1 MAATIAEFLASIGF
15 KVDEKGMKAALA
27 KVAGFGAACSVAAG
41 AAIAGIMRVAQSEVE
56 LVKKAEGLG
65 VPIQKLEELGYV
77 AEQTGASADAVAT
90 SLGSLKSKYPHIKDA
105 SVLLERAGR
114 AMRGMSDQA
123 ARLYARRM
131 GIDPALVPMLTRD
144 VSALKGEFAAM
155 YAVAGRDAQK
165 AAEDS
170 KAFMAELGKLRSMCD
185 LLAKAVG
192 GAFLGKIRGDV
203 ESLRRVVMEN
213 FGKIKRLFET
223 IISLVLRVAGVVGAF
238 VRRVVTWAAA
248 LVSWY
253 DKLTDGQKRIVQGLA
268 LFLAA
273 WKLLNAGFLATPL
286 GAIIAGLAAIVALI
300 DDYCTY
306 MEGGTSYFNWG
317 PYEESIQA
325 VLEVLKKFWDVICA
339 VGSAILSALVPA
351 LGVINEQCRWIFN
364 TLVSL
369 GKIFWQLFTGDIG
382 GALES
387 AKAMLADWAK
397 SGRAI
402 LENFCAAI
410 SNFFSTLWAGITES
424 FPDFAAWAE
433 GAAKAIMDFF
443 APAIDWIKGK
453 IRSMASILPEFLQK
467 KLGLSG
473 DTAAPEKQGAPAP
486 AAPPVIPPGA
496 ALKPSPLQAHGAVSK
511 NTSVKVDSKAE
522 ITVNGAQNPEQVAG
536 KVAAVQGNVAADIAR
551 NTQGAVR

>member
-56 LVKKAEGLG
+56 LAKKAESLG

-77 AEQTGASADAVAT
+77 AEQTGASADAVAA

-123 ARLYARRM
+123 ARLYAKRM

-170 KAFMAELGKLRSMCD
+170 KAFMAELSKLRTMCD

-192 GAFLGKIRGDV
+192 GAFLGKIRGDI

-223 IISLVLRVAGVVGAF
+223 VISLVLRVAGVVGAF

-306 MEGGTSYFNWG
+306 MEGGTSYFDWG
-317 PYEESIQA
+317 PWEETIEAVRKAIGDAISA
-325 VLEVLKKFWDVICA
+325 VLKFCSENERLFTAIATGLGVALSLKGALLAVKGVLGGVTTAFKVLWGVLKANPLGIIITFA
-339 VGSAILSALVPA
+339 ALVIEYWEPIKEFFA
-351 LGVINEQCRWIFN
+351 HLWDGF
-364 TLVSL
+364 
-369 GKIFWQLFTGDIG
+369 
-382 GALES
+382 
-387 AKAMLADWAK
+387 ADA
-397 SGRAI
+397 
-402 LENFCAAI
+402 
-410 SNFFSTLWAGITES
+410 
-424 FPDFAAWAE
+424 FPDVAAWAQ
-433 GAAKAIMDFF
+433 GAGKAIMDFF

-453 IRSMASILPEFLQK
+453 IRSMASILPEFIQK

-473 DTAAPEKQGAPAP
+473 GTAAPEKQGAPA
-486 AAPPVIPPGA
+486 APPALPPQIPGGA
-496 ALKPSPLQAHGAVSK
+496 ALKPSPLQAHGAFNK
-511 NTSVKVDSKAE
+511 NTSVKVESKAE

-536 KVAAVQGNVAADIAR
+536 KVGALQGNVAADIAR